1 MQTLLAISLVLGF
14 VSLVLTFVTHVAVCR
29 AWGRRPKARD
39 WPGISVL
46 KPLKGVDDGLYDN
59 LASFARQNYPEFEL
73 LLGCEDPADPALR
86 VAWKLK
92 RAFPKVRIR
101 ILAGAASHGQNPKVN
116 NLRMLSARAEH
127 DCILISDASI
137 RARPGYLRAMASELG
152 EAKVGLVSSVLVGA
166 GERTLG
172 ARLDNLHMNSFVV
185 RAVCGAAVLTSR
197 PCVVGKSMLMK
208 KSELEALGGFA
219 LVDDVLAEDYVLG
232 ERYAA
237 AGFGVAL
244 SAYALDSVSARRS
257 VRDFCARHVR
267 WSQMRRQLSP
277 GIYLLEPL
285 QSPLPFLLAAL
296 VLLAGGAAP
305 SLAEWLVPWVVAGLA
320 LRLCSDGLLGRK
332 LRGARLCARD
342 YIAILFKDL
351 LCIGVWLVGA
361 FKRTVDWRGTAMRI
375 GPGSR
380 LFPLEQHQAHGPA
393 LERA

>member
-1 MQTLLAISLVLGF
+1 MVTLLTASLVLGLI
-14 VSLVLTFVTHVAVCR
+14 SLILTFVTHAAVLR
-29 AWGRRPKARD
+29 ASRGARRAAD
-39 WPGISVL
+39 LPGISVL

-59 LASFARQNYPEFEL
+59 LASFARQDYPNFEL

-92 RAFPKVRIR
+92 REFPRARIR
-101 ILAGAASHGQNPKVN
+101 ILAGATARGLNPKVN

-137 RARPGYLRAMASELG
+137 RARPDYLRAMASELAG
-152 EAKVGLVSSVLVGA
+152 PRVGLVSSVLVGT
-166 GERTLG
+166 GERSLG
-172 ARLDNLHMNSFVV
+172 ARLDNLHMNSFVA

-197 PCVVGKSMLMK
+197 PCVVGKSMLLRQ
-208 KSELEALGGFA
+208 SELEKLGGFA

-232 ERYAA
+232 ERFAQ

-244 SAYALDSVSARRS
+244 SAHCLASVSARRTVS
-257 VRDFCARHVR
+257 EFLARHVR

-296 VLLAGGAAP
+296 LLLGAGAAP
-305 SLAEWLVPWVVAGLA
+305 SPGPGLVPWVLLGIA
-320 LRLCSDGLLGRK
+320 LRLWSDGAIARK
-332 LRGARLCARD
+332 LRGTRLSLSD
-342 YIAILFKDL
+342 YAVTVLKDL
-351 LCIGVWLVGA
+351 LCVGVWMTGA
-361 FKRTVDWRGTAMRI
+361 FKRTVDWRGSSMRI

-380 LFPLEQHQAHGPA
+380 LFPLEQQEAHGPA

>member
-1 MQTLLAISLVLGF
+1 MQTLLAISLVLGL
-14 VSLVLTFVTHVAVCR
+14 VSLVLTFVTHAAVWFASR
-29 AWGRRPKARD
+29 GGREAPDLPA
-39 WPGISVL
+39 ISVL

-59 LASFARQNYPEFEL
+59 LASFARQDYPAFEL
-73 LLGCEDPADPALR
+73 LLGCEDPGDPALR

-92 RAFPKVRIR
+92 RAFPGVRIR
-101 ILAGAASHGQNPKVN
+101 ILAGAAAFGLNPKVN

-137 RARPGYLRAMASELG
+137 RARPGYLRAMANEL
-152 EAKVGLVSSVLVGA
+152 AQPKVGLVSSVLAGT

-185 RAVCGAAVLTSR
+185 RGVCGAAVLTSR
-197 PCVVGKSMLMK
+197 PCVIGKSMLMR

-219 LVDDVLAEDYVLG
+219 LVDNVLAEDYVLG
-232 ERYAA
+232 ERYAT

-244 SAYALDSVSARRS
+244 SAYSLDSVSARRT

-277 GIYLLEPL
+277 GVYLLEPL

-296 VLLAGGAAP
+296 ALLAAGAAP
-305 SLAEWLVPWVVAGLA
+305 TLAVSLVPWVLAGLA
-320 LRLCSDGLLGRK
+320 LRLCSDGVLASK
-332 LRGARLCARD
+332 LRGARLSAPD
-342 YIAILFKDL
+342 YAAIVFKDV
-351 LCIGVWLVGA
+351 LCIGVWLAGA
-361 FKRTVDWRGTAMRI
+361 FKRTVDWRGTSMRI

-380 LFPLEQHQAHGPA
+380 LFPCEQTQAHGPA